1 MHSICNLEYRVS
13 KKTPIAL
20 QNGCNYGYH
29 FIIKEL
35 TEEFEK
41 KNTCL
46 VENTEKYITFTVPI
60 ENQVTRID
68 KNGEQIA
75 KNISYTLQFIDSA
88 QFMENSLSNFVNDF
102 SEAIHE
108 IKCRQAHDD

>member
-1 MHSICNLEYRVS
+1 MHSICNLDYRVS
-13 KKTPIAL
+13 EKTPIAL
-20 QNGCNYGYH
+20 HNGCNYGHH

-60 ENQVTRID
+60 GNQVTRID
-68 KNGEQIA
+68 KNGEPIA
-75 KNISYTLQFIDSA
+75 KNISYTLQFIDRA
-88 QFMENSLSNFVNDF
+88 QFMENSLSNVVNDF
-102 SEAIHE
+102 SEASHQ
-108 IKCRQAHDD
+108 IKCKQGHDD